1 MDFLANWAGSTWGIL
16 LDSAFLFLVGLTLAG
31 LVSIILN
38 AETVKKISSGSPVSA
53 VLKAALIG
61 LPLPLCSCSVLPVA
75 SQLRRSGVSK
85 GGVMAFL
92 VSTPESGVDSI
103 LLTYALT
110 DPVLTVARPVSAYL
124 TAMTVGL
131 VESIG
136 FESQKEARPVQEV
149 VCHEDN
155 CCCAQPTRA
164 AKVSLLT
171 KLLNGV
177 KYAFT
182 EIVEDLAPYL
192 AVGFLLA
199 GLVAAIV
206 GQDGARIPEAVSG
219 WAGYAW
225 AIGIGVPLYV
235 CATSSTPLA
244 AVLLGAGFSPGAIL
258 VFLLVGPATNIAG
271 IAVMRKIFGGWSTV
285 RFVLGIVIVA
295 VLCGLALDWVYQAFG
310 VSPSYRAGESG
321 EPGGNFVAL
330 LSAFILSAFI
340 LYHTARKLLR
350 RLS

>member
-38 AETVKKISSGSPVSA
+38 AETVRRIGRGSA
-53 VLKAALIG
+53 VSTVVKASLIG

-75 SQLRRSGVSK
+75 AQLRKSGVSK

-124 TAMTVGL
+124 TAMTAGL

-136 FESQKEARPVQEV
+136 FSKQPVLPTVEATACCDDE
-149 VCHEDN
+149 
-155 CCCAQPTRA
+155 CCCAKSPKPAKRSFVTR
-164 AKVSLLT
+164 VLI
-171 KLLNGV
+171 GI

-182 EIVEDLAPYL
+182 DMLADLAPYL
-192 AVGFLLA
+192 LIGFLLA
-199 GLVAAIV
+199 GLVAALV
-206 GQDGARIPEAVSG
+206 GLEGTRIPGAVSG

-225 AIGIGVPLYV
+225 GIGIGVPLYV

-258 VFLLVGPATNIAG
+258 VFLLVGPATNVAG
-271 IAVMRKIFGGWSTV
+271 IVVMRRILGGWSTV
-285 RFVLGIVIVA
+285 RFLISVVVTA
-295 VLCGLALDWVYQAFG
+295 VLCGLALDGVYRWTG
-310 VSPSYRAGESG
+310 VTPSYHAGESHG
-321 EPGGNFVAL
+321 EGATAVAVVSAVG
-330 LSAFILSAFI
+330 LSALI
-340 LYHTARKLLR
+340 LYYCARKLLR
-350 RLS
+350 RIG